1 MTSDLSTSG
10 GLLFVSQALL
20 DAWASQGR
28 IDLDGRSI
36 ALLGGPGR
44 GRRYALEPAVRFL
57 RVAGGAGDEAGLVA
71 RVKSLSQVRELG
83 GEAMA
88 DSVVLG
94 DVAYE
99 VEPGFLA
106 EASAVEAAARA
117 APTSPPPAPPAGL
130 PDPSG
135 SAHRELP
142 HDLED
147 RRREAEA
154 LARFL
159 LDNLS

>member
-1 MTSDLSTSG
+1 MPRDLSMAG

-20 DAWASQGR
+20 DTWASQGR
-28 IDLDGRSI
+28 IALDGQSI
-36 ALLGGPGR
+36 SVLSGEGQ

-57 RVAGGAGDEAGLVA
+57 GVAGGGGDTHQLVA
-71 RVKSLSQVRELG
+71 RVKTLDQVRELG
-83 GEAMA
+83 GESMA

-94 DVAYE
+94 EIAYE

-106 EASAVEAAARA
+106 EASAVEAAGRA
-117 APTSPPPAPPAGL
+117 APVAASQPPGTPRGL
-130 PDPSG
+130 P
-135 SAHRELP
+135 R
-142 HDLED
+142 DLEE
-147 RRREAEA
+147 RRKEAEA